1 MRKFLDFITV
11 ISAILTLGM
20 SGGLLYSYLYI
31 KNPENQEKTKG
42 FIKKEIKKM
51 LPELMPKIPSVTGK
65 AIPTTPADMLKK

>member
-31 KNPENQEKTKG
+31 KNPENQEKTKSYVMN
-42 FIKKEIKKM
+42 EMKKM
-51 LPELMPKIPSVTGK
+51 LPEIMPKIPSVTGK
-65 AIPTTPADMLKK
+65 AIPSKPLEILKK